1 MAAGLSRGLTL
12 DAAAFLTCGEWFD
25 YIIAWNEINLPQED
39 EQDPAGS
46 VRMATQRDFDNF

>member
-12 DAAAFLTCGEWFD
+12 DAAALLTKGEWID
-25 YIIAWNEINLPQED
+25 YIIAWNELNLPKQE
-39 EQDPAGS
+39 EEPAEG